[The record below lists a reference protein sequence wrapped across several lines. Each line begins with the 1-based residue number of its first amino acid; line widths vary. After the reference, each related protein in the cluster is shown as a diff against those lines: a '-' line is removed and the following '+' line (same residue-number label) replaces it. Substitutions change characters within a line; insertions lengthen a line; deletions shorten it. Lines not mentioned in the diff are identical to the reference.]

1 MTPKTH
7 NTIDEYAK
15 SGIYKVTW
23 ATCKCSDV
31 AQTRWNL

>member
-7 NTIDEYAK
+7 NIIDEYAN
-15 SGIYKVTW
+15 SGIIKVTC

-31 AQTRWNL
+31 GQIR